1 MIWREIMSN
10 NYYKN
15 KRPKLNIPKS
25 SLERILGFTSGV
37 GVLITWLYLIVSWPG
52 LFHKIP
58 THFNFLGR
66 ADSWGGRGSVLIAPI
81 FMSVLYIILTVT
93 SRFPESFN
101 YMVNITEEN
110 ARRQYQ
116 NARTFIV
123 WLKTEI
129 TFMFL
134 YLEWQSIQVSIS
146 KSIGLGVWF
155 LPVFF
160 IILFGTIGVYIRR
173 MFRLK

>member
-1 MIWREIMSN
+1 MSN

-25 SLERILGFTSGV
+25 SLEQILGFISV
-37 GVLITWLYLIVSWPG
+37 LEVLITWLYLVVSWSELPE
-52 LFHKIP
+52 KIP
-58 THFNFLGR
+58 THFDLLGR
-66 ADSWGGRGSVLIAPI
+66 ADSWGGRGAILIAPI
-81 FMSVLYIILTVT
+81 FMSVLYIILTIP

-101 YMVNITEEN
+101 YIVNITEEN

-116 NARTFIV
+116 NARTLIV
-123 WLKTEI
+123 WLRTEI

-134 YLEWQSIQVSIS
+134 YLEWQSIQVSIN

-160 IILFGTIGVYIRR
+160 IILFGTLVVYIRR
-173 MFRLK
+173 MLRLK